1 MAVIEVSGYSGGPA
15 WTLRKNRQIG
25 ERRIDERLDHR
36 LVLSEGSCRRMDN
49 VVICG
54 QIKSADVRS
63 LAGGRIK
70 TLQLTFMITLSK
82 MRGKPARD
90 PYKPVL
96 FGP

>member
-1 MAVIEVSGYSGGPA
+1 
-15 WTLRKNRQIG
+15 
-25 ERRIDERLDHR
+25 
-36 LVLSEGSCRRMDN
+36 MDN

-82 MRGKPARD
+82 IRGKPARD

>member
-1 MAVIEVSGYSGGPA
+1 
-15 WTLRKNRQIG
+15 
-25 ERRIDERLDHR
+25 
-36 LVLSEGSCRRMDN
+36 MDN

-82 MRGKPARD
+82 IRGKPARD
-90 PYKPVL
+90 PYKPALPV
-96 FGP
+96 P